1 MRVIYL
7 IRGQWARAGGPL
19 GRFGRRAP
27 PPRAAGARTP
37 ARASRSEAG
46 GALYGLCSG
55 TRGRWRC
62 GRRGIDRTV
71 LATRQSGNES
81 FRKARAP
88 VQRCPRAP
96 RTGLALLAQR
106 RSNERA
112 QGAIAAWRPR
122 GERARAAGVARAT
135 YFVSCL
141 IAAPPAASACQH
153 ATPCTLRRRARRC
166 RAVDEPER
174 RRAVLGDA
182 HGRAVDEDRGEIALA
197 PRLHPGARACGARSP
212 ARGRSVREGL
222 GRASEP
228 KWHTAPLLSIQELG
242 GPHREIG

>member
-1 MRVIYL
+1 MGQGWGSSGS
-7 IRGQWARAGGPL
+7 IRAPAAAVPQVRHARAL
-19 GRFGRRAP
+19 A
-27 PPRAAGARTP
+27 
-37 ARASRSEAG
+37 
-46 GALYGLCSG
+46 
-55 TRGRWRC
+55 C

-81 FRKARAP
+81 FRKEKRAP
-88 VQRCPRAP
+88 QSSDVHAHPAPASRCSP
-96 RTGLALLAQR
+96 R
-106 RSNERA
+106 RSNERT

-153 ATPCTLRRRARRC
+153 ATPCNLRRRARRC

-212 ARGRSVREGL
+212 ARGRSVREG
-222 GRASEP
+222 RSSEP
-228 KWHTAPLLSIQELG
+228 KWHTAPLYRSKSWEVPTEKLVRKVAFGKL
-242 GPHREIG
+242 